1 MNWAGIS
8 FTRARVLQVGT
19 LLLLLVLGA
28 VLPYVTLGYIDPAS
42 ELVRPTE
49 RLLGAG
55 DLLGGLDP
63 TYLPGYSPALRS
75 QLNLALNLA
84 AAGPGIQQ
92 VASLVAAVACWGL
105 FADEINKFFFWPLHL
120 AGWIL
125 ALGPVP
131 LLIGLS
137 MLRSAGVVVGL
148 GPGWVP
154 LALAGVVVL
163 VSTFRARSRLDTY
176 GGI

>member
-105 FADEINKFFFWPLHL
+105 FADEINKFFWWPLHL
-120 AGWIL
+120 AGYPL
-125 ALGPVP
+125 VLSAVPLFVGRHQLRAEGVDVALGP
-131 LLIGLS
+131 
-137 MLRSAGVVVGL
+137 A
-148 GPGWVP
+148 WV
-154 LALAGVVVL
+154 AAVLAGVLALVVTL
-163 VSTFRARSRLDTY
+163 RSRDRIDSY